1 MLITLLRFIQWLI
14 GVYSAVLVVRCVF
27 DWVQLLSR
35 RSFHGFVA
43 SVADIVYS
51 LTEPPLRAL
60 RKVFPPIPMGRVQ
73 FDTSFIILWLLLG
86 VLEFII

>member
-1 MLITLLRFIQWLI
+1 MLITLLRFMQWLI
-14 GVYSAVLVVRCVF
+14 GVYSAVLVVRCVL

-60 RKVFPPIPMGRVQ
+60 RKVFPPIPLGRVQ
-73 FDTSFIILWLLLG
+73 LDTSFIILWLLLG
-86 VLEFII
+86 ALEVII

>member
-73 FDTSFIILWLLLG
+73 LDTSFIILWLLLG
-86 VLEFII
+86 VLEVII

>member
-60 RKVFPPIPMGRVQ
+60 RKIFPPIPMGRVQ
-73 FDTSFIILWLLLG
+73 LDTSFIILWLLLG
-86 VLEFII
+86 VLEVII

>member
-14 GVYSAVLVVRCVF
+14 GVYSAVLVVRCIF

-60 RKVFPPIPMGRVQ
+60 RKVFPPIPMGRMQ
-73 FDTSFIILWLLLG
+73 LDTSFIILWLLRG
-86 VLEFII
+86 ALEFII